1 MDIHRGFVH
10 IGRLDFRTYTIA
22 LYGAVMTTMTTYGAI
37 TPTNDGISSADGF
50 GIDAEW
56 DDVPPTNTPSP
67 SSSPPRT
74 TYSSPSKTR
83 AYGSNAF
90 QSPNGTDAAQPTLH
104 ESLADRRRDTVQR
117 CTDAAKSAG
126 KRLLFGMT
134 TSLALQSVPIP
145 DDCDL
150 DLDVTQLH
158 TVSSSDDRRK
168 RLADPSITAHVWQ
181 PLTQHPDANVRINQH
196 VYALDLFHTW
206 AQLAHHLTVESLI
219 VLADAIITA
228 ITRQPKLAQGR
239 DAETIRRALMGFA
252 DTLPRFRGKRDCQ
265 TAALLIRAGADS
277 PTETRE
283 RLSLLKHGL
292 PEMVLNHVV
301 SGITFRSG
309 SAMTLDMAWPEH
321 RVAVEYDG
329 DHHRTDKAQWRR
341 DQEKRDRLR
350 SRGWLIFIATGATIA
365 DAGARA
371 EFAFHVARA
380 LMSRGAEFSFRVLE
394 APIESVAREA
404 RKREAAV
411 SALAV

>member
-1 MDIHRGFVH
+1 MNNHRGFVH
-10 IGRLDFRTYTIA
+10 ISRLDFRTCAIA
-22 LYGAVMTTMTTYGAI
+22 LYGAAMTTYGAI
-37 TPTNDGISSADGF
+37 TPTNDDVSASDDF

-56 DDVPPTNTPSP
+56 DDAPPANALRSPTGTNV
-67 SSSPPRT
+67 
-74 TYSSPSKTR
+74 
-83 AYGSNAF
+83 
-90 QSPNGTDAAQPTLH
+90 AQPTLH
-104 ESLADRRRDTVQR
+104 ESLADRRRYTVQR

-150 DLDVTQLH
+150 DTAQLH
-158 TVSSSDDRRK
+158 TVSSSDARRT
-168 RLADPSITAHVWQ
+168 RLADPSITAHIWQ
-181 PLTQHPDANVRINQH
+181 PLVQCPDANVRINQH

-206 AQLAHHLTVESLI
+206 AQLAHHLTMESLI
-219 VLADAIITA
+219 MLGDAIITA
-228 ITRQPKLAQGR
+228 IIRQPKLAQGR
-239 DAETIRRALMGFA
+239 DAETIRRELMGFA
-252 DTLPRFRGKRDCQ
+252 DTLPRFRGKRNCQ
-265 TAALLIRAGADS
+265 TASLLIRAGVDS

-301 SGITFRSG
+301 SGSTFRSG
-309 SAMTLDMAWPEH
+309 AAMTLDMAWPEY

-329 DHHRTDKAQWRR
+329 DHHRTNKAQWRR

-350 SRGWLIFIATGATIA
+350 SRGWLIFIATGATLA

-371 EFAFHVARA
+371 ELAFHVARA
-380 LMSRGAEFSFRVLE
+380 LMMRGAEFPFRVLE

-404 RKREAAV
+404 RKRARRQ
-411 SALAV
+411 